1 MDARARS
8 SAGEHRSITSSLMMG
23 VGGLIVIAVIGAVAT
38 HALVVHFGPDDYGI
52 LTLALSAA
60 ATIQG
65 LTEFGQTQL
74 LQREIARAPLDE
86 SELLSDSL
94 SLRVTSTLVVSIVA
108 GMVLIAIYARHSQ
121 TTAVALIL
129 ALAAVPLASAS
140 QALGAHFY
148 HRLRNARLVYSQIA
162 QQVLYFGFVIIVVS
176 LGLSVSWATA
186 TTLAATI
193 PVFIV
198 LVVMVHR
205 VAPLRYSIHVDRW
218 KKTLVAAAP
227 LGASSLLGAV
237 YLKAD
242 VLILGV
248 EGTHRQIGQY
258 GVAIAINSFF
268 FTLPTQLTR
277 VFMPV
282 ISRAGEK
289 WLPAGQDLI
298 HWAWIVGLASFTSL
312 LAGAPYVVH
321 VFAGAQYHDA
331 VTPLRI
337 LGGSIP
343 AIAVGSALTA
353 LCVARGYAKM
363 LGVIS
368 ASMLV
373 INVISN
379 IIVIP
384 HYGIVGSAWATT
396 VCEYVGVVLVAI
408 HFARRSGTATSRL
421 HRPLGLVAA
430 LGTSLLLV
438 YLTWRWTATTVHF
451 AMGQVMVLGSLVSV
465 LGLTGYL
472 PRTLMTWLLGGR
484 HHKEAWW
491 HRILDPR
498 GFHRRE
504 HRQRGA

>member
-1 MDARARS
+1 
-8 SAGEHRSITSSLMMG
+8 
-23 VGGLIVIAVIGAVAT
+23 
-38 HALVVHFGPDDYGI
+38 
-52 LTLALSAA
+52 
-60 ATIQG
+60 
-65 LTEFGQTQL
+65 
-74 LQREIARAPLDE
+74 
-86 SELLSDSL
+86 
-94 SLRVTSTLVVSIVA
+94 
-108 GMVLIAIYARHSQ
+108 
-121 TTAVALIL
+121 
-129 ALAAVPLASAS
+129 
-140 QALGAHFY
+140 
-148 HRLRNARLVYSQIA
+148 
-162 QQVLYFGFVIIVVS
+162 
-176 LGLSVSWATA
+176 
-186 TTLAATI
+186 
-193 PVFIV
+193 
-198 LVVMVHR
+198 MVHR

-353 LCVARGYAKM
+353 LCAARGYAKM

-373 INVISN
+373 LNVISN

-396 VCEYVGVVLVAI
+396 ACEYVGVILVAI

-438 YLTWRWTATTVHF
+438 YLTWTWTATTIHF
-451 AMGQVMVLGSLVSV
+451 AIGQVMVLGSLVAV
-465 LGLTGYL
+465 LGVTGL
-472 PRTLMTWLLGGR
+472 SLI
-484 HHKEAWW
+484 H
-491 HRILDPR
+491 I
-498 GFHRRE
+498 
-504 HRQRGA
+504 